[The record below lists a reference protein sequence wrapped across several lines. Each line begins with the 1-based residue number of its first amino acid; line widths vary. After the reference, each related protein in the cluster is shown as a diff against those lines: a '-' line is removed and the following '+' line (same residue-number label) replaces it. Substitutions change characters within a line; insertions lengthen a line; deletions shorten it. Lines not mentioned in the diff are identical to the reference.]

1 MGRMEGTGVKT
12 TLRGGRLD
20 WEVDMTMCSEF
31 QAYRCVKQDNQE
43 RGQGYALDNHEVR
56 GQNTES

>member
-1 MGRMEGTGVKT
+1 VKT

-20 WEVDMTMCSEF
+20 WEVAMTMCSEF
-31 QAYRCVKQDNQE
+31 QAYRYMKQDNQA
-43 RGQGYALDNHEVR
+43 RGQDYALDKHEVR